1 MFLSSSKTERQIEKK
16 ERIYQNITNRKKN
29 EMEHQYLSSFLCLK
43 QKNKHKRKKDTQTER
58 KMK

>member
-1 MFLSSSKTERQIEKK
+1 MFLSSSKTERQKEKK

-43 QKNKHKRKKDTQTER
+43 QKGRQRRKKDTQTER
-58 KMK
+58 KI